1 MRGGNCDLGLSS
13 FQRFSEHESV
23 VDLAAKPALIL
34 VHDSVKLLLMVP
46 RHVALLQNPHVAL
59 HIKYRLVM
67 SDFRPMNCRHAR
79 LLLENMD
86 DSLVL
91 VGARS
96 DTLRRPVNDILVDR
110 ALVETLIL
118 AKGALAG
125 LRLLR
130 LLVAI
135 EAAPVVRFLGV
146 VGAGSF
152 FFGVTETELGR
163 SHF

>member
-1 MRGGNCDLGLSS
+1 
-13 FQRFSEHESV
+13 
-23 VDLAAKPALIL
+23 
-34 VHDSVKLLLMVP
+34 
-46 RHVALLQNPHVAL
+46 
-59 HIKYRLVM
+59 
-67 SDFRPMNCRHAR
+67 
-79 LLLENMD
+79 MD